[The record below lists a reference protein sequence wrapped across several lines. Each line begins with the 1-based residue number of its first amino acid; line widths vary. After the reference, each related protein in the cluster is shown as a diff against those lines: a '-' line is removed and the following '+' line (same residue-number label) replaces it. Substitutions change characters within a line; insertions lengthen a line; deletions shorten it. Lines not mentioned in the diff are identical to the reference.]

1 MGGCFLKENADF
13 AQQEYPHLKPDRSG
27 RFFWDFSKDKKIR
40 RGGMAGRTRE
50 LARHD
55 DRWAEFEI
63 NVADVLQILAENAV

>member
-1 MGGCFLKENADF
+1 
-13 AQQEYPHLKPDRSG
+13 
-27 RFFWDFSKDKKIR
+27 
-40 RGGMAGRTRE
+40 MAGRTRE